1 MGPGMR
7 HPLPGKE
14 RVADVCPDALGICR
28 DVSYSRKKQP
38 LTGWLLYMFLGIRYA
53 ILFTAVVKRET
64 FLAALFL

>member
-28 DVSYSRKKQP
+28 DVSYSRKKAA
-38 LTGWLLYMFLGIRYA
+38 TDGM
-53 ILFTAVVKRET
+53 
-64 FLAALFL
+64 AALHVFRNSLCDFVYSRS